1 MWPVSKLSKYKKNKK
16 KQKKNIWT
24 RELKMQRKKIK
35 DSSNFVVSWEPSNWK
50 ENDELFY
57 L

>member
-24 RELKMQRKKIK
+24 REPKMQRKKIK
-35 DSSNFVVSWEPSNWK
+35 D
-50 ENDELFY
+50 
-57 L
+57 